1 MSSIVLTSKNK
12 ILGLPVN
19 LSEMES
25 GEKIVATNA
34 DMGMLFVDTSTG
46 KEILKDYTDIDTEN
60 LPEGMPISVPY
71 IKDYKKA
78 KIEELLKQIEEFEDI
93 NDI

>member
-1 MSSIVLTSKNK
+1 MSSIVLTSENR

-19 LSEMES
+19 LSEIHK

-34 DMGMLFVDTSTG
+34 DMGMLFVDESTG

-60 LPEGMPISVPY
+60 LPNGMPISVPY

-78 KIEELLKQIEEFEDI
+78 KVEELLKQIEQFEDL